1 MVDETI
7 EPEPV
12 CHTITEYILFKLD
25 RNLAVLGIIAIAI
38 ASIFY
43 FKGSEGIQ
51 IVSGAVG
58 GLVAY
63 ISGRSSK

>member
-1 MVDETI
+1 MEQPI
-7 EPEPV
+7 EEDPI
-12 CHTITEYILFKLD
+12 CHTVTEYILFKLD
-25 RNLAVLGIIAIAI
+25 RNFAVLGIVAIAI

-43 FKGSEGIQ
+43 FKGSEGVQ

-63 ISGRSSK
+63 ISGRSGK